1 MGCEC
6 YRIVRRYDVGMEGQ
20 RDLFGEAGQVGWDVR
35 RSARARRLAIRV
47 HPDGRVEIVVPAHA
61 SASVVQ
67 SFVARHRNWIERKLA
82 ERRGHAPTD
91 ETFPPRVLQLAAFE
105 ESWPIELEPTLGA
118 TRPLSFD
125 GRVLRVAEAATPANL
140 RRHLLRW
147 LLEHVR
153 DGFAVRLETL
163 ARESSLKHAS
173 LQVRRQRTRWGSCS
187 RRGAISL
194 NVCGVFQRPPVLRYL
209 MLHELVHLRHM
220 NHSVDYWRAV
230 EDLCPDWR
238 ALDRELTQGWR
249 QVPRWV
255 FEA

>member
-1 MGCEC
+1 M
-6 YRIVRRYDVGMEGQ
+6 DGQ

-47 HPDGRVEIVVPAHA
+47 YPEGRVEIIVPANA

-67 SFVARHRNWIERKLA
+67 TFVARHRNWIERKLA
-82 ERRGHAPTD
+82 ERRHHAPSA
-91 ETFPPRVLQLAAFE
+91 ESFPPHVLQLAAFE
-105 ESWPIELEPTLGA
+105 ESWPIERASTLGHS
-118 TRPLSFD
+118 RPLSFD
-125 GRVLRVAEAATPANL
+125 GAVLRVAEGMTPANL
-140 RRHLLRW
+140 RRVLFRW
-147 LLEHVR
+147 LLEHAR
-153 DGFAVRLETL
+153 LGFAARLDAL
-163 ARESSLKHAS
+163 ARESGLRHAS

-194 NVCGVFQRPPVLRYL
+194 NVCGVFQRPAVLRYL

-220 NHSVDYWRAV
+220 NHSANYWRAV

-255 FEA
+255 FDA

>member
-1 MGCEC
+1 
-6 YRIVRRYDVGMEGQ
+6 
-20 RDLFGEAGQVGWDVR
+20 
-35 RSARARRLAIRV
+35 
-47 HPDGRVEIVVPAHA
+47 
-61 SASVVQ
+61 
-67 SFVARHRNWIERKLA
+67 
-82 ERRGHAPTD
+82 
-91 ETFPPRVLQLAAFE
+91 
-105 ESWPIELEPTLGA
+105 
-118 TRPLSFD
+118 
-125 GRVLRVAEAATPANL
+125 
-140 RRHLLRW
+140 
-147 LLEHVR
+147 
-153 DGFAVRLETL
+153 VRLETL
-163 ARESSLKHAS
+163 ARESSLKNAS